1 MFTLTLIDEIVAVFE
16 TSKPTH
22 HSFDPLWI
30 VRTTLEEVVVD
41 PVTEVVVD
49 PVTEAVVAVEVE
61 EVVDAVPEANN
72 DVSKNSKFSFHYFLS
87 SPSNPP
93 PLPGLYLQHET
104 VGTVDDMRPAELEA

>member
-61 EVVDAVPEANN
+61 EVEAVVDAVPEANN

-87 SPSNPP
+87 PLLPIPLLSPVCTYS
-93 PLPGLYLQHET
+93 
-104 VGTVDDMRPAELEA
+104 MRRWGRWMI